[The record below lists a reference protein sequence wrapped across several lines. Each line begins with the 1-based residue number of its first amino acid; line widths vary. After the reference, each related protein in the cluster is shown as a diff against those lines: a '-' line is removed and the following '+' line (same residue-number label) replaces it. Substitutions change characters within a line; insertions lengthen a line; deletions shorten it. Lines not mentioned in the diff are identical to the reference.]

1 MPFLLV
7 LLLGFLT
14 LSTAF
19 DFDPGPAPGVK
30 IKNLL
35 LYLLVLGLLL
45 RMSMDRTYRIQF
57 PSMPILFGVL
67 AGYAIVS
74 YLAAV
79 FVIQY
84 PRYDVLGNGFD
95 LKNSV
100 IDQMLF
106 FLVFFYGIRT
116 RKDGMA
122 VLQALLAAC
131 VLAHVLAVLDALGIA
146 HFGDIEIRSDGRVQG
161 AIGESNQYG
170 AFVVMSLPPMIAL
183 AFITRGTLRLFW
195 MGAAALTAITLVMT
209 VSRGAFVATFVAFTA
224 GLLMFRR
231 YAPPGRIVLWGLGGL
246 AALVLVVAVAAALGF
261 GELLYHRLV
270 SGSGGDLGGT
280 SSGRTEIWATAL
292 RVMAEQPLSF
302 LTGFGWRAY
311 QSMPFRY
318 APHNFYLNQWFNL
331 GLVGLACSVLLL
343 VLPARLAKRAIA
355 GAVPHI
361 RPVLMAF
368 VVATIAF
375 ATATFFVDLYLPWLY
390 FWSFAGI
397 AARLAINEL
406 EQTESTP
413 EPVAAKPLQTTPA
426 RDNFGWK
433 AKPVSQQSAAS
444 FALRSK

>member
-1 MPFLLV
+1 MPFLLI
-7 LLLGFLT
+7 LLVGFLT

-45 RMSMDRTYRIQF
+45 RMSVDKSYRIQF

-84 PRYDVLGNGFD
+84 PRYAVIGNGFD

-100 IDQMLF
+100 IDPMLF
-106 FLVFFYGIRT
+106 FLVFFYGIRE

-122 VLQALLAAC
+122 VLQAFLVAC
-131 VLAHVLAVLDALGIA
+131 ALAHVLAVLDAMGIA

-170 AFVVMSLPPMIAL
+170 AFVAMSLPPMIAL

-231 YAPPGRIVLWGLGGL
+231 YAPPGRIVMWGFAG
-246 AALVLVVAVAAALGF
+246 AAGLVLVVAVAAALGF
-261 GELLYHRLV
+261 GDLLYHRVV

-292 RVMAEQPLSF
+292 GVMAEQPISF

-331 GLVGLACSVLLL
+331 GLVGLTCSVLLL
-343 VLPARLAKRAIA
+343 VLPARLAKRAVA
-355 GAVPHI
+355 SAVPQI

-406 EQTESTP
+406 EQTEP
-413 EPVAAKPLQTTPA
+413 TPA
-426 RDNFGWK
+426 PIAVKPSEAPSTRDNFGWK
-433 AKPVSQQSAAS
+433 AKPVSHRGATS
-444 FALRSK
+444 FAMRPK

>member
-7 LLLGFLT
+7 LLVGFLT

-45 RMSMDRTYRIQF
+45 RMSLDKSYRIQF
-57 PSMPILFGVL
+57 PAMPLLFGVL

-84 PRYDVLGNGFD
+84 PRYAVLGNGFD
-95 LKNSV
+95 LKNSIV
-100 IDQMLF
+100 DHMLF
-106 FLVFFYGIRT
+106 FLVFFYGIRS
-116 RKDGMA
+116 RKEGMA

-131 VLAHVLAVLDALGIA
+131 ALAHVLAVLDALGIA
-146 HFGDIEIRSDGRVQG
+146 HFGDIEIRGDGRVQG

-170 AFVVMSLPPMIAL
+170 AFVAMSLPPMIAL
-183 AFITRGTLRLFW
+183 AFITRGSLRLFW
-195 MGAAALTAITLVMT
+195 MGAAALTAVTLVMT
-209 VSRGAFVATFVAFTA
+209 VSRGAFVATFVAFTV
-224 GLLMFRR
+224 GLVMFRR
-231 YAPPGRIVLWGLGGL
+231 YAPPGRLVMWGFAGIAG
-246 AALVLVVAVAAALGF
+246 LVLVVVAAAALGF
-261 GELLYHRLV
+261 GELLYHRVV

-292 RVMAEQPLSF
+292 GVMAEQPISF

-331 GLVGLACSVLLL
+331 GLVGLTCSVLLL
-343 VLPARLAKRAIA
+343 VLPARLAKQAIA
-355 GAVPHI
+355 SAVSQI

-375 ATATFFVDLYLPWLY
+375 AVSTFFVDLYLPWLY
-390 FWSFAGI
+390 FWAFAGI

-406 EQTESTP
+406 EQTEATP
-413 EPVAAKPLQTTPA
+413 APIAAKPTETTST

-433 AKPVSQQSAAS
+433 AKPVSHHGATS

>member
-7 LLLGFLT
+7 LLVGFLT

-45 RMSMDRTYRIQF
+45 RMSLDKSYRIQF
-57 PSMPILFGVL
+57 PSVPILFGVL
-67 AGYAIVS
+67 GGYAILS

-84 PRYDVLGNGFD
+84 PRYAVIGNGFD
-95 LKNSV
+95 LKNSI
-100 IDQMLF
+100 IDHMLF
-106 FLVFFYGIRT
+106 FLVFFYGVRE
-116 RKDGMA
+116 RKDGLA

-131 VLAHVLAVLDALGIA
+131 VLTHVLAVLDALGIA

-170 AFVVMSLPPMIAL
+170 AFVAMSLPPMIAL
-183 AFITRGTLRLFW
+183 AVITRKVARLFW
-195 MGAAALTAITLVMT
+195 IGAAGLTAITLIMT
-209 VSRGAFVATFVAFTA
+209 VSRGAFVATLVAFTT
-224 GLLMFRR
+224 GLFMFRR
-231 YAPPGRIVLWGLGGL
+231 YVPPGRLVLWGFAGVMG
-246 AALVLVVAVAAALGF
+246 LVLVVIAAAALGF

-270 SGSGGDLGGT
+270 AGSGGDMGGT

-292 RVMAEQPLSF
+292 SVMAEQPISF

-331 GLVGLACSVLLL
+331 GLVGLSCSVLLL
-343 VLPARLAKRAIA
+343 VLPARLAKRAIVR
-355 GAVPHI
+355 AVPQI

-390 FWSFAGI
+390 FWSLAGI

-406 EQTESTP
+406 EQTEPTPVAVSAKEPESTP
-413 EPVAAKPLQTTPA
+413 P
-426 RDNFGWK
+426 RDNFGWS
-433 AKPVSQQSAAS
+433 AKPVSHRGAAS
-444 FALRSK
+444 LAMRAK

>member
-7 LLLGFLT
+7 LLVGFLT

-45 RMSMDRTYRIQF
+45 RMSLDKSYRIQF
-57 PSMPILFGVL
+57 PSMPILFGIL

-84 PRYDVLGNGFD
+84 PRYAVMGNGFD

-100 IDQMLF
+100 IDHMLF

-116 RKDGMA
+116 RKDGIA

-131 VLAHVLAVLDALGIA
+131 ALAHVLAILDALGIA

-183 AFITRGTLRLFW
+183 AFITRGALRLFW
-195 MGAAALTAITLVMT
+195 VGAAALTGITLIMT

-224 GLLMFRR
+224 GLIMFRR
-231 YAPPGRIVLWGLGGL
+231 YAPPGRLVLWGFAGVAG
-246 AALVLVVAVAAALGF
+246 LVLVVVAAAALGF

-270 SGSGGDLGGT
+270 AGSGGDLGGT
-280 SSGRTEIWATAL
+280 SSGRTEIWTTAL
-292 RVMAEQPLSF
+292 GVMAQQPISF

-331 GLVGLACSVLLL
+331 GLVGLTCSVLLL
-343 VLPARLAKRAIA
+343 ILPARLAKRAIA
-355 GAVPHI
+355 RAVPHV

-390 FWSFAGI
+390 FWSLAGI

-406 EQTESTP
+406 EQTQPNPAPVEAKATESATSH
-413 EPVAAKPLQTTPA
+413 
-426 RDNFGWK
+426 DNFGWK
-433 AKPVSQQSAAS
+433 AKPVSHHGAAS
-444 FALRSK
+444 LAMRTK